1 MDTYRFSVLAHL
13 FFSILL
19 IGLALFWFIM
29 RIALNRRFAAGD
41 ATRLLAVAQASRW
54 PHVAVPYKW
63 RLPLPWLTWAVIAG
77 TWISG
82 ILIMNATGRST
93 SSEWWP
99 KWALVI
105 VVTVIQALMTFRTRP
120 GLFNIQLVALL
131 ATIAVSA
138 WLARIG

>member
-1 MDTYRFSVLAHL
+1 MDTYRFSVFAHL

-29 RIALNRRFAAGD
+29 RIAINRRFAAGD

-93 SSEWWP
+93 WSEWWP

-105 VVTVIQALMTFRTRP
+105 IVTVMQALMTFRTRP
-120 GLFNIQLVALL
+120 GLFNIQLGALL

>member
-29 RIALNRRFAAGD
+29 RIALKRRFAAGD
-41 ATRLLAVAQASRW
+41 ATRLLTVAQAARW

-93 SSEWWP
+93 WSR
-99 KWALVI
+99 
-105 VVTVIQALMTFRTRP
+105 M
-120 GLFNIQLVALL
+120 VAEVG
-131 ATIAVSA
+131 TGHRRDRSC
-138 WLARIG
+138 RR

>member
-1 MDTYRFSVLAHL
+1 MDMYRLSVLAHL

-19 IGLALFWFIM
+19 IGLALFWVIM
-29 RIALNRRFAAGD
+29 RIALGRRFEPAE

-77 TWISG
+77 AWISG
-82 ILIMNATGRST
+82 ILIAKSTGHLPWM
-93 SSEWWP
+93 EWWP
-99 KWALVI
+99 KWTLVI
-105 VVTVIQALMTFRTRP
+105 VVTVMQARMTLRVRP
-120 GLFNIQLVALL
+120 GLFHAQLAALL

-138 WLARIG
+138 WLARFA

>member
-1 MDTYRFSVLAHL
+1 MDTYRFSVFAHL
-13 FFSILL
+13 FFCILL

-29 RIALNRRFAAGD
+29 RIALSRRFAAGD
-41 ATRLLAVAQASRW
+41 ATRMLAVAQASRW

-63 RLPLPWLTWAVIAG
+63 RLPLPWITWAVIAG
-77 TWISG
+77 VWISG

-93 SSEWWP
+93 WIEWWP
-99 KWALVI
+99 KWALVLA
-105 VVTVIQALMTFRTRP
+105 VTVMQALMTFRTRP
-120 GLFNIQLVALL
+120 GLFNIQLAALL